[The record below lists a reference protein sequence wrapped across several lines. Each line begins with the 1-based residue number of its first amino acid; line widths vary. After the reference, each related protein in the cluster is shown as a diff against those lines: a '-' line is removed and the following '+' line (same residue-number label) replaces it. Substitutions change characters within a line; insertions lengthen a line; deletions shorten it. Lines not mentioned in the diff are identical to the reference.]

1 MVKSVADV
9 ENVWLSVER
18 IKKISDRV
26 IGIGPFG
33 LGLDGLLTWIPGL
46 GTIYTLGAGGWLV
59 VQALRVKAG
68 PATLARM
75 VGYLTVNTATGVVPI
90 AGDAIDALFPGHLMA
105 AKALQKHIESTHWV
119 EMSEREAHEQG
130 VHDSHREEMRA
141 NRKLKRVIYLHD

>member
-33 LGLDGLLTWIPGL
+33 LGLDALLTWIPGL
-46 GTIYTLGAGGWLV
+46 GTIYTVGAGGWLIILG
-59 VQALRVKAG
+59 LRVKAG
-68 PATLARM
+68 PGTLARM
-75 VGYLTVNTATGVVPI
+75 LGYLTVDTVTGTVPI
-90 AGDAIDALFPGHLMA
+90 AGDAIDALFPGHLLA

-119 EMSEREAHEQG
+119 EMSEREARDQG
-130 VHDSHREEMRA
+130 VFDTHREEMKQD
-141 NRKLKRVIYLHD
+141 RKLKRVVYLGD

>member
-33 LGLDGLLTWIPGL
+33 LGLDALPTWIPGL
-46 GTIYTLGAGGWLV
+46 GTIYTVEAGGWLIILG
-59 VQALRVKAG
+59 LRVKAG
-68 PATLARM
+68 PGTLARM
-75 VGYLTVNTATGVVPI
+75 LGYLTVDTVTGTVPI
-90 AGDAIDALFPGHLMA
+90 AGDAIDALFPGHLLA

-119 EMSEREAHEQG
+119 EISEREARDQG
-130 VHDSHREEMRA
+130 VFDTHR
-141 NRKLKRVIYLHD
+141 

>member
-33 LGLDGLLTWIPGL
+33 LGLDALLTWIPGL
-46 GTIYTLGAGGWLV
+46 GTIYTVGAGGWLIILG
-59 VQALRVKAG
+59 LRVKAG
-68 PATLARM
+68 PGTLARM
-75 VGYLTVNTATGVVPI
+75 LGYLTVDTITGTVPI
-90 AGDAIDALFPGHLMA
+90 AGDAIDALFPGHLLA

-119 EMSEREAHEQG
+119 EMSECEARDQG
-130 VHDSHREEMRA
+130 VFDTHREEMKQD
-141 NRKLKRVIYLHD
+141 RKLKRVVYLGD